1 MPPVAGEATASQ
13 RPTYYA
19 TSFPPELYER
29 LRVFVQT
36 KGWNTLLDGVTIHR
50 GARIVD
56 LGFGDG
62 GNTHQLATDLR
73 LCGLDCVVFGVEK
86 DPKMVQRAQESFPR
100 SANPNLIL
108 INGAA
113 EEVGSVLRD
122 HRDRGELGLADGPIT
137 LVISNY
143 TLHWVRNQLEP
154 TRFLHDQMFRS
165 LNPLQLVGGEQRH
178 FCAHQEAFKELFQA
192 GYDVIRENA
201 RWKKFFQI
209 QAGDYVEH
217 DEWRHPPL
225 VSKEGIEKA
234 LRGAGYE
241 GEATLHTDAREFPT
255 VALLKAWVATMIR
268 PFMNRI
274 PDCDKHDFVNQWIER
289 YLADTRQPVDGPVT
303 LWDRNLLVVAKKV
316 RDLSE
321 LSG

>member
-1 MPPVAGEATASQ
+1 
-13 RPTYYA
+13 
-19 TSFPPELYER
+19 
-29 LRVFVQT
+29 
-36 KGWNTLLDGVTIHR
+36 
-50 GARIVD
+50 
-56 LGFGDG
+56 
-62 GNTHQLATDLR
+62 
-73 LCGLDCVVFGVEK
+73 
-86 DPKMVQRAQESFPR
+86 
-100 SANPNLIL
+100 
-108 INGAA
+108 
-113 EEVGSVLRD
+113 
-122 HRDRGELGLADGPIT
+122 
-137 LVISNY
+137 
-143 TLHWVRNQLEP
+143 
-154 TRFLHDQMFRS
+154 MFRS

-234 LRGAGYE
+234 LRGARYE
-241 GEATLHTDAREFPT
+241 GEATLHTDAREFPN

-274 PDCDKHDFVNQWIER
+274 PDWDKHDFVNQWIER